1 MTFCFNPAAQTGRI
15 SSPAPTPLAK
25 LRWVYAGLGLM
36 KCKPRLM
43 LIAATYISL
52 YWAFQLSLE
61 SRALA
66 VNQTVLELALSGCV
80 INRMFCKLHPV
91 FSAIALIC
99 FGVFFTDSFH
109 FETTPE

>member
-1 MTFCFNPAAQTGRI
+1 MSFCFDPAAQTGRI

-52 YWAFQLSLE
+52 YWALQLSLE
-61 SRALA
+61 SRAPRRESDGIGAGTFRLRPKQD
-66 VNQTVLELALSGCV
+66 VLQTS
-80 INRMFCKLHPV
+80 P
-91 FSAIALIC
+91 
-99 FGVFFTDSFH
+99 GVCRYYS
-109 FETTPE
+109 